1 MRRWGV
7 GVPARAVPSAVL
19 RFALVLAVFAVAA
32 CTTGQG
38 YPRPPRLT
46 QAPTPS
52 PTLTTIGEGGAC
64 LNARVLPVPP
74 LRAKDLWP
82 GGITV
87 DQPTVEFRRGS
98 DPARCPARL
107 PKQPA
112 CSEPF
117 PWTGLDSKNS
127 FLAINAVSQQEG
139 SMAVTIPT
147 SSGETTK
154 PDSGETMLQYT
165 LVHLLVGDPAGA
177 QNFANAAMQVC
188 GGATPGEV
196 AATRVVHGLKPGS
209 MGSGDAQVTFV
220 HNADHLLWLTMEGP
234 DWTPAER
241 DRVTAVA
248 ITRLLKA

>member
-1 MRRWGV
+1 MKRWG
-7 GVPARAVPSAVL
+7 GGAPARALPLAACRLVL
-19 RFALVLAVFAVAA
+19 ILAVFALAA

-107 PKQPA
+107 PTEPA

-127 FLAINAVSQQEG
+127 FLAIKAVSQQEG
-139 SMAVTIPT
+139 SMALTIPT
-147 SSGETTK
+147 SSGKTTK

-165 LVHLLVGDPAGA
+165 LVQLPVDDPAGA
-177 QNFANAAMQVC
+177 HNFTNAAMQVC

-196 AATRVVHGLKPGS
+196 AGTWVVRGLIPAS
-209 MGSGDAQVTFV
+209 TGSGDAHVTFV
-220 HNADHLLWLTMEGP
+220 QEADHLLWLTMGGP

-248 ITRLLKA
+248 IARLLKA